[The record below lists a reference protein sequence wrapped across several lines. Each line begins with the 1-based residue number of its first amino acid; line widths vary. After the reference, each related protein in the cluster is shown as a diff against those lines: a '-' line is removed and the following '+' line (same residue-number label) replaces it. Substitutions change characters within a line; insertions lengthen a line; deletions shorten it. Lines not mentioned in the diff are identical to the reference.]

1 MCQLEIEQGSGKFRR
16 VKLRHV
22 FQLFSKA
29 NELHGQS
36 ELLQDR
42 NDHAPFGAAVEFCK
56 DDARASGCFRE
67 TLGLTQRILSGS
79 GIQYQKDF
87 MRTPSICLPIT
98 RRILSSCC
106 IRLV

>member
-36 ELLQDR
+36 ELLQDGTTTPPLALPSSFAR
-42 NDHAPFGAAVEFCK
+42 TMPVHPAASEK
-56 DDARASGCFRE
+56 PLA
-67 TLGLTQRILSGS
+67 
-79 GIQYQKDF
+79 
-87 MRTPSICLPIT
+87 
-98 RRILSSCC
+98 
-106 IRLV
+106 